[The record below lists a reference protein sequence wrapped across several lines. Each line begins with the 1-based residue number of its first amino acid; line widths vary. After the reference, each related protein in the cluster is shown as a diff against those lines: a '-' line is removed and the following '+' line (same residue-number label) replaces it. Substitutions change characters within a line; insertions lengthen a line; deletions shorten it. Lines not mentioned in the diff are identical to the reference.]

1 MKKSSGG
8 KAVRYNK
15 WGYIFLIPFIV
26 VFVVFQLVPLV
37 NTIYNS
43 FFENYMS
50 GLTQVGPRFVGL
62 DNYKA
67 LFSSG
72 DIWVYFKNTM
82 AIKYEIHYLPNAGGN
97 EETRRFAHIFEQTA
111 MTDKQMISRIARH
124 SSLSEGDVAAVL
136 MQLRDIIEEDLQEGR
151 RINIPEI
158 GYLSLSVD
166 LDMDDLKPDN
176 KVRAEYVSVRG
187 IKFRPNADLLK
198 QVKHHTH
205 FEKSLYTSRSYP
217 FSEDALKE
225 KIREYLKHNR
235 SINRKV
241 LEAEFHIRKQTALNW
256 LKKLEK
262 SGFLIKEGSRN
273 APVYFLAEE

>member
-1 MKKSSGG
+1 
-8 KAVRYNK
+8 
-15 WGYIFLIPFIV
+15 
-26 VFVVFQLVPLV
+26 
-37 NTIYNS
+37 
-43 FFENYMS
+43 
-50 GLTQVGPRFVGL
+50 
-62 DNYKA
+62 
-67 LFSSG
+67 
-72 DIWVYFKNTM
+72 M

-166 LDMDDLKPDN
+166 LDMDELKPDN
-176 KVRAEYVSVRG
+176 KVRADYVSVRG

-225 KIREYLKHNR
+225 KIREYMKDHR
-235 SINRKV
+235 SINRRT
-241 LEAEFHIRKQTALNW
+241 LEMEFHIRKQTALNW
-256 LKKLEK
+256 LKKLEE

>member
-1 MKKSSGG
+1 
-8 KAVRYNK
+8 
-15 WGYIFLIPFIV
+15 
-26 VFVVFQLVPLV
+26 
-37 NTIYNS
+37 
-43 FFENYMS
+43 
-50 GLTQVGPRFVGL
+50 
-62 DNYKA
+62 
-67 LFSSG
+67 
-72 DIWVYFKNTM
+72 
-82 AIKYEIHYLPNAGGN
+82 
-97 EETRRFAHIFEQTA
+97 

-166 LDMDDLKPDN
+166 LDMDELKPDN

-198 QVKHHTH
+198 QVKYHTH
-205 FEKSLYTSRSYP
+205 FEKSQYTSRSYP

-225 KIREYLKHNR
+225 KIREYLEHNR

-241 LEAEFHIRKQTALNW
+241 LETEFYIRKQTALNW

-273 APVYFLAEE
+273 APVYFLAEK

>member
-1 MKKSSGG
+1 
-8 KAVRYNK
+8 
-15 WGYIFLIPFIV
+15 
-26 VFVVFQLVPLV
+26 
-37 NTIYNS
+37 
-43 FFENYMS
+43 
-50 GLTQVGPRFVGL
+50 
-62 DNYKA
+62 
-67 LFSSG
+67 
-72 DIWVYFKNTM
+72 M

-111 MTDKQMISRIARH
+111 MTDKQMISRIAKH

-166 LDMDDLKPDN
+166 LDMDELKPDN
-176 KVRAEYVSVRG
+176 KVRADYVSVRG

-198 QVKHHTH
+198 KVKHHTH

-241 LEAEFHIRKQTALNW
+241 LETEFYIRKQTALNW

-273 APVYFLAEE
+273 APVYFLAEK

>member
-1 MKKSSGG
+1 
-8 KAVRYNK
+8 
-15 WGYIFLIPFIV
+15 
-26 VFVVFQLVPLV
+26 
-37 NTIYNS
+37 
-43 FFENYMS
+43 
-50 GLTQVGPRFVGL
+50 
-62 DNYKA
+62 
-67 LFSSG
+67 
-72 DIWVYFKNTM
+72 M

-136 MQLRDIIEEDLQEGR
+136 MQLRDIIEDDLQEGR

-166 LDMDDLKPDN
+166 LDMDELKPDN
-176 KVRAEYVSVRG
+176 KVRADYVSVRG

-198 QVKHHTH
+198 KVKHHTH

-225 KIREYLKHNR
+225 KIREYLEHNR

-241 LEAEFHIRKQTALNW
+241 LETEFYIRKQTALNW

-273 APVYFLAEE
+273 APVYFLAEK

>member
-1 MKKSSGG
+1 
-8 KAVRYNK
+8 
-15 WGYIFLIPFIV
+15 
-26 VFVVFQLVPLV
+26 
-37 NTIYNS
+37 
-43 FFENYMS
+43 
-50 GLTQVGPRFVGL
+50 
-62 DNYKA
+62 
-67 LFSSG
+67 
-72 DIWVYFKNTM
+72 M

-111 MTDKQMISRIARH
+111 MTDKQMISRIAKH

-166 LDMDDLKPDN
+166 LDMDELKPDN
-176 KVRAEYVSVRG
+176 KVRADYVSVRG

-198 QVKHHTH
+198 KVKHHTH

-225 KIREYLKHNR
+225 KIREYMKDHR
-235 SINRKV
+235 SINRRT
-241 LEAEFHIRKQTALNW
+241 LEMEFHIRKQTALNW
-256 LKKLEK
+256 LKKLEE

-273 APVYFLAEE
+273 APVYFLAEK

>member
-1 MKKSSGG
+1 
-8 KAVRYNK
+8 
-15 WGYIFLIPFIV
+15 
-26 VFVVFQLVPLV
+26 
-37 NTIYNS
+37 
-43 FFENYMS
+43 
-50 GLTQVGPRFVGL
+50 
-62 DNYKA
+62 
-67 LFSSG
+67 
-72 DIWVYFKNTM
+72 M

-111 MTDKQMISRIARH
+111 MTDKQMISRIAKH

-166 LDMDDLKPDN
+166 LDMDELKPDN
-176 KVRAEYVSVRG
+176 KVRADYVSVRG

-198 QVKHHTH
+198 KVKHHTH

-225 KIREYLKHNR
+225 KIREYLEHNR

-241 LEAEFHIRKQTALNW
+241 LETEFYIRKQTALNW

-273 APVYFLAEE
+273 APVYFLAEK

>member
-1 MKKSSGG
+1 
-8 KAVRYNK
+8 
-15 WGYIFLIPFIV
+15 
-26 VFVVFQLVPLV
+26 
-37 NTIYNS
+37 
-43 FFENYMS
+43 
-50 GLTQVGPRFVGL
+50 
-62 DNYKA
+62 
-67 LFSSG
+67 
-72 DIWVYFKNTM
+72 M

-111 MTDKQMISRIARH
+111 MTDKQMISRIAKH

-166 LDMDDLKPDN
+166 LDMDELKPDN
-176 KVRAEYVSVRG
+176 KVRADYVSVRG

-198 QVKHHTH
+198 KVKHHTH

-225 KIREYLKHNR
+225 KIREYLEHNR

-241 LEAEFHIRKQTALNW
+241 LEEEFYIRKQTALNW

-273 APVYFLAEE
+273 APVYFLAEK

>member
-1 MKKSSGG
+1 
-8 KAVRYNK
+8 
-15 WGYIFLIPFIV
+15 
-26 VFVVFQLVPLV
+26 
-37 NTIYNS
+37 
-43 FFENYMS
+43 
-50 GLTQVGPRFVGL
+50 
-62 DNYKA
+62 
-67 LFSSG
+67 
-72 DIWVYFKNTM
+72 M

-166 LDMDDLKPDN
+166 LDMDELKPDN
-176 KVRAEYVSVRG
+176 KVRADYVSVRG

-198 QVKHHTH
+198 KVKHHTH

-225 KIREYLKHNR
+225 KIREYLEHNR

-241 LEAEFHIRKQTALNW
+241 LETEFYIRKQTALNW

-273 APVYFLAEE
+273 APVYFLAEK

>member
-1 MKKSSGG
+1 
-8 KAVRYNK
+8 
-15 WGYIFLIPFIV
+15 
-26 VFVVFQLVPLV
+26 
-37 NTIYNS
+37 
-43 FFENYMS
+43 
-50 GLTQVGPRFVGL
+50 
-62 DNYKA
+62 
-67 LFSSG
+67 
-72 DIWVYFKNTM
+72 M

-111 MTDKQMISRIARH
+111 MTYKEMISRIARH
-124 SSLSEGDVAAVL
+124 SCLAEGEVSSVL
-136 MQLRDIIEEDLQEGR
+136 MKLRDIIEEDLQDGKR
-151 RINIPEI
+151 VNIPEI

-166 LDMDDLKPDN
+166 LDMDELKPDN
-176 KVRAEYVSVRG
+176 KVRADYVSVRG

-198 QVKHHTH
+198 KVKHHTH

-225 KIREYLKHNR
+225 KIREYLEHNR

-241 LEAEFHIRKQTALNW
+241 LEEEFYIRKQTALNW

-273 APVYFLAEE
+273 APVYFLAEK

>member
-1 MKKSSGG
+1 
-8 KAVRYNK
+8 
-15 WGYIFLIPFIV
+15 
-26 VFVVFQLVPLV
+26 
-37 NTIYNS
+37 
-43 FFENYMS
+43 
-50 GLTQVGPRFVGL
+50 
-62 DNYKA
+62 
-67 LFSSG
+67 
-72 DIWVYFKNTM
+72 M

-124 SSLSEGDVAAVL
+124 SCLGEGEVSSVL
-136 MQLRDIIEEDLQEGR
+136 MKLRDIIEEDLQEGR

-166 LDMDDLKPDN
+166 LDMDELKPDN

-198 QVKHHTH
+198 QVKYHTH
-205 FEKSLYTSRSYP
+205 FEKSQYTSRSYP